1 MARTLS
7 SDHCALDQVG
17 HLQDTARKRA
27 DGCRMLHMP
36 DPQGAQEGISIS
48 ALAMQQLSSHPA
60 KAVVDSISD
69 DLAHSHS
76 DLH

>member
-1 MARTLS
+1 
-7 SDHCALDQVG
+7 
-17 HLQDTARKRA
+17 
-27 DGCRMLHMP
+27 MP